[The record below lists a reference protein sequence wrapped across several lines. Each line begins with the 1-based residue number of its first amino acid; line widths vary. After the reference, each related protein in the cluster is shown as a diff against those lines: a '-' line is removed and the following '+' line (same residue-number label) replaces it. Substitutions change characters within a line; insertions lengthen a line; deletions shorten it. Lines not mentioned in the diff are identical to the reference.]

1 MISCCTFLAPAMR
14 EDEIIKVFVG
24 ADRSQQ
30 AAVKVL
36 EYSIRRHTKARVE
49 LVPMID
55 LPVPLPKDPRNWQ
68 RTGFSYS
75 RFCIP
80 KLAGYSGRAIYMDAD
95 MLVFRDLSELWNLP
109 FNGAR
114 VLVQQEVKH
123 LSVSLSK
130 ENAPCKRIKQCAVML
145 LDCSRLDW
153 NIESIVDDMD
163 HERYSYEQLMYGL
176 CILKDEEVGYTVPFE
191 WNSLEYFDASTR
203 LIHYTDMGTQPWVST
218 KNPNAHLWFSE
229 VRRMI
234 ADGSLDLRELQ
245 AEIRAGYFRPSLIRD
260 IRLGHHVPSFLKPLF
275 DRLNAETDKLSGYVP
290 HQIVYEFKRL
300 RNKGIREYEAGL
312 KARKVV

>member
-1 MISCCTFLAPAMR
+1 MR

-49 LVPMID
+49 LIPMID

-95 MLVFRDLSELWNLP
+95 MLVFRDLSELWSLP

-114 VLVQQEVKH
+114 VLVQ
-123 LSVSLSK
+123 
-130 ENAPCKRIKQCAVML
+130 
-145 LDCSRLDW
+145 
-153 NIESIVDDMD
+153 
-163 HERYSYEQLMYGL
+163 
-176 CILKDEEVGYTVPFE
+176 
-191 WNSLEYFDASTR
+191 
-203 LIHYTDMGTQPWVST
+203 
-218 KNPNAHLWFSE
+218 
-229 VRRMI
+229 
-234 ADGSLDLRELQ
+234 
-245 AEIRAGYFRPSLIRD
+245 
-260 IRLGHHVPSFLKPLF
+260 
-275 DRLNAETDKLSGYVP
+275 
-290 HQIVYEFKRL
+290 
-300 RNKGIREYEAGL
+300 
-312 KARKVV
+312 